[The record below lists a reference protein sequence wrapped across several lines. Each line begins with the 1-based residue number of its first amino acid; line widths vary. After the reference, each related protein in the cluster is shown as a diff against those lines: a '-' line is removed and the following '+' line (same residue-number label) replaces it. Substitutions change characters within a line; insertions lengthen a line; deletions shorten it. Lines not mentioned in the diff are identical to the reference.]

1 MTKRKHSVDEV
12 LKSLSKKH
20 DVRVLGG
27 TIQVLK
33 PEIEKDGKIIENPFY
48 QGDLG
53 NGSWGKIDFLKSQ
66 GYKQYFVAEFK
77 F

>member
-1 MTKRKHSVDEV
+1 MTKRKHTVEEV
-12 LKSLSKKH
+12 LKALSKKH

-33 PEIEKDGKIIENPFY
+33 PEIEKDGKIIENPVY

-53 NGSWGKIDFLKSQ
+53 NGSWGKIDYLRSQ
-66 GYKQYFVAEFK
+66 GYVQFYVAEFN
-77 F
+77 

>member
-20 DVRVLGG
+20 DVKVVGNS
-27 TIQVLK
+27 IQVLK
-33 PEIEKDGKIIENPFY
+33 AIVTKDGKDVENPAY

>member
-12 LKSLSKKH
+12 LKSLSKKN
-20 DVRVLGG
+20 DVKVVGNS
-27 TIQVLK
+27 IQVLK
-33 PEIEKDGKIIENPFY
+33 AIVTKDGKDVENPTY

-66 GYKQYFVAEFK
+66 GYSFIFVGNFN
-77 F
+77 

>member
-20 DVRVLGG
+20 DVKVVGKS
-27 TIQVLK
+27 IQVLK
-33 PEIEKDGKIIENPFY
+33 AIVTKDGKDVENPVY

-53 NGSWGKIDFLKSQ
+53 NGSWGKIDFLKGK
-66 GYKQYFVAEFK
+66 GYSLIFVGNFN
-77 F
+77 

>member
-12 LKSLSKKH
+12 LKALSKKH

-53 NGSWGKIDFLKSQ
+53 NGSWGKIDFLKGQ

>member
-1 MTKRKHSVDEV
+1 MTKRKHSLDEV

>member
-1 MTKRKHSVDEV
+1 MTKRKHTVEEV
-12 LKSLSKKH
+12 LKALSKKH

>member
-1 MTKRKHSVDEV
+1 MTKRKHTVEEV
-12 LKSLSKKH
+12 LKALSKKH

-33 PEIEKDGKIIENPFY
+33 PEIEKDGKIIENPVY

>member
-1 MTKRKHSVDEV
+1 MTKRKHSADEV

-20 DVRVLGG
+20 DVKVVGKS
-27 TIQVLK
+27 IQVLK
-33 PEIEKDGKIIENPFY
+33 AIVTKDGKDVENPAY

-66 GYKQYFVAEFK
+66 GYSLMFVGNFN
-77 F
+77 

>member
-1 MTKRKHSVDEV
+1 MTKRKHTVEEV
-12 LKSLSKKH
+12 LKALSKKH

-33 PEIEKDGKIIENPFY
+33 PEIEKDGKIIENPVY

-53 NGSWGKIDFLKSQ
+53 NGSWGKIDFLKGQ
-66 GYKQYFVAEFK
+66 GYSFVFVGN
-77 F
+77 FN